1 MGDARSLQRPPQHP
15 AHPAGPTGP
24 TSGGLRTGTEAF
36 RGLLDELVALVPTE
50 QQGTARGLAKD
61 LQALFTGLQR
71 RDHNKKDPEVFT
83 IAHLQKVVTEA
94 VRATIGPTQGAVQG
108 RSWATVA
115 AGGPVLN
122 PLNLLNPLSQP
133 TKAIP
138 PRIDRELLVRGTNLP
153 ADLAKRTP
161 AEIIQAI
168 NQVSTKKGAI
178 AARKL
183 PSGDIVVTF
192 NDSTTKGWHSQNTQ
206 WIQQAFGEQAK
217 EACRT
222 YAILVKGLKK
232 ADLQGTTEGAF
243 GTEIG
248 LQTVDKVKFRLPTNP
263 EFTRATVLLT
273 LESQEEARRA
283 YNQGVV

>member
-1 MGDARSLQRPPQHP
+1 MEPAQPPQHP
-15 AHPAGPTGP
+15 PQRPAHPVEPTGP
-24 TSGGLRTGTEAF
+24 TKEDPQLRAVAF
-36 RGLLDELVALVPTE
+36 RGLLDGLLALVPTE
-50 QQGTARGLAKD
+50 QQGTARGIAKE

-71 RDHNKKDPEVFT
+71 REHNKKNLEVLT
-83 IAHLQKVVTEA
+83 VAHLQKVVTEA
-94 VRATIGPTQGAVQG
+94 VRATMGPTQGTAQG

-122 PLNLLNPLSQP
+122 PLNPLNQP

-138 PRIDRELLVRGTNLP
+138 PRIDRELLVRGTNLL
-153 ADLAKRTP
+153 ADLAKRTL
-161 AEIIQAI
+161 AEIIQVI
-168 NQVSTKKGAI
+168 NQVSAKKGAI

-192 NDSTTKGWHSQNTQ
+192 NDPTTKGWHSQNTQ

-232 ADLQGTTEGAF
+232 ADLQGTTESAF

-248 LQTVDKVKFRLPTNP
+248 LQLVDKVKFRLLTNLG
-263 EFTRATVLLT
+263 FTRAIVLLT
-273 LESQEEARRA
+273 LES
-283 YNQGVV
+283 